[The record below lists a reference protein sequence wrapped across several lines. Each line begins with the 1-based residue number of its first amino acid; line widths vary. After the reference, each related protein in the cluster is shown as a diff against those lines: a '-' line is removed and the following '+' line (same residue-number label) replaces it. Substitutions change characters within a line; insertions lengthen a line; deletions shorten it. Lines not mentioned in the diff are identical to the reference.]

1 VIQDGIP
8 PLGEDLLYAVVFEDE
23 LFEDF
28 GAWVLFLPANYLP
41 SLTSSAAI
49 RLAGRAKYAIK
60 VDGFGLVP
68 AVAALNQD
76 RDFIQLTEWRRLEQ
90 DDRVAAWAAVVTT
103 RQGF

>member
-1 VIQDGIP
+1 MIQDGIP

-28 GAWVLFLPANYLP
+28 GAWVLFLPADSLP
-41 SLTSSAAI
+41 GLTSSAAI
-49 RLAGRAKYAIK
+49 RVAGRAKYAIK

-76 RDFIQLTEWRRLEQ
+76 RDFIQLTEWRKLEA
-90 DDRVAAWAAVVTT
+90 DGRAPAWAAVVTT